1 MKMIKNNKK
10 IDICNYL
17 ELLLGLLVIVQAIK
31 KGGFYISDMN
41 YIILFTLLITISIVI
56 IKMKKKE
63 FKVNMGFFLLLCMS
77 IAYMLPVIFNKFADK
92 ESAMWE
98 ALKYFEMSAI
108 YLVVIN
114 SNNKRKYN
122 TVLIILGVVVG
133 ALGIDGLANRY
144 LSGFLKIFNSGYLST
159 YLERLSG
166 TVQYANTCAIILMVA
181 YLLSLNVIAKVIC
194 SVKENYNMKNLVK
207 YKYIT
212 STSGFLLLCLLLT
225 QSRVPIIL
233 TLIGTI
239 VVIAKEKSNN
249 RPIYF
254 LVTVISYVISMIFA
268 NIIDMQI
275 YNDFYWIYFITILYL
290 FTLVIIFNILLSRV
304 IMNVKVWYKLDNPKG
319 LISKKGVIIVILAFG
334 IYVLLALTIT
344 VPITVSSNS
353 KNVYIEKSIDVG
365 KDELED
371 VVVSVKEIQENS
383 KYTVEVYE
391 IDSLNISHLALKFD
405 DSSSEKG
412 NFKASYRTSE
422 YADSLYFKIECKE
435 GKVQLEKISV
445 NGKNI
450 KLNYVLIPSIVMY
463 RFEEKV
469 IGSISNTARIEYI
482 KDAIKIFKTS
492 PFIGRG
498 GEAFRYLY
506 KDFQESNYTST
517 EVHSSF
523 VQILIESGIIGEIFI
538 ISFVVYTLLKG
549 KNGTFK
555 IIFILFTIHSMFDL
569 NFSYAVSTMIFAMI
583 SGAMTEEYEV
593 KIDEIK

>member
-391 IDSLNISHLALKFD
+391 IDSFNISHLALKFD

>member
-1 MKMIKNNKK
+1 MIKNNKK

-17 ELLLGLLVIVQAIK
+17 EILLGLLVIVQAIK

-549 KNGTFK
+549 KNGIFK